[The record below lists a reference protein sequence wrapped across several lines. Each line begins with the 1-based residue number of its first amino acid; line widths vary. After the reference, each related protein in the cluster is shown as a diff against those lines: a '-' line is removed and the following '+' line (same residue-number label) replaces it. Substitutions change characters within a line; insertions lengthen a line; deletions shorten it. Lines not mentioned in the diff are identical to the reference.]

1 MVWVQEWKDD
11 VIEHWVTTF
20 DREPL
25 LHAMDDFANNP
36 AMENEFLRIVQETI
50 DMFNN
55 LSWSGEVCEFIDYLY
70 IIKVTFR
77 IKVLK
82 MNPTPHKPIFLLR
95 AMNLC
100 LQTNTFMEN

>member
-1 MVWVQEWKDD
+1 
-11 VIEHWVTTF
+11 
-20 DREPL
+20 
-25 LHAMDDFANNP
+25 
-36 AMENEFLRIVQETI
+36 
-50 DMFNN
+50 MFNN

>member
-11 VIEHWVTTF
+11 VIERWVTTF

-82 MNPTPHKPIFLLR
+82 MNQPV
-95 AMNLC
+95 AA
-100 LQTNTFMEN
+100 

>member
-25 LHAMDDFANNP
+25 LRAMDDFANNP

-82 MNPTPHKPIFLLR
+82 MNQPV
-95 AMNLC
+95 AA
-100 LQTNTFMEN
+100 